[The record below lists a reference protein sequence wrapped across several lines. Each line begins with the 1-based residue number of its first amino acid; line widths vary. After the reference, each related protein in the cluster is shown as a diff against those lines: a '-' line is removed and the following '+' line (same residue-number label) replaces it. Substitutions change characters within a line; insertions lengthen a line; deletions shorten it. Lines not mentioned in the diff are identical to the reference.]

1 MSNKRSHIDIDPD
14 YEDVTDQQAKRQ
26 RVLQEDAK
34 EATIRKIES
43 IIKAQF
49 EAEIRH
55 KEAEISIA
63 DQHLNQSRLVMDRLR
78 ACIVAC
84 HYSTSIPGTKD
95 KCQPPSIHPT
105 VKTRLGKVPATIT
118 SNTAHDRE
126 LETGPDVRPQD
137 HLMEHEKT
145 PSVTDR
151 SSSNKP
157 LESAP
162 PSVLLSP
169 DKIVDSRGARF
180 KIKKKIIVGNISKF
194 IPLERR
200 EVNDQ
205 STHKWMVY
213 VRGPKDKSNIDTFVK
228 KVWFFLHPSYK
239 PNDLVEI
246 TQPPYHLTRRGW
258 GEFPVRVQLHFLDP
272 RNKRVDVIHNLKLD
286 KTCTGL
292 QTLGAETIVEIELER
307 ETQQN
312 EVPLP
317 LSSDSGPLHNKQVG
331 DNCSDNVNMTIENRA
346 DNSVC
351 SAGDRLRKEVSMEVD
366 TENSVKHSSV
376 KTEVGS
382 TNGNEDSCVQNG
394 AQDVNSLPYLK
405 VNGKASTAP
414 KCNLT
419 TNSTPKVIHLKT
431 KSVLHSELN
440 TSPKKDDKHSTVSPT
455 STDLTPQPGVMYMRC
470 KDQQGHLLLLP
481 YKLGTPHGAGTQQSD
496 PSAFNK
502 SPATPTSTAKTSGSI
517 SIPQSSASPSS
528 KTTNLVL
535 KVTPT
540 GLKLV
545 PADSEPVSTSVAKP
559 THILQGSE
567 TGGKAKLKSLLNAG
581 SFVPNAN
588 SVLQQKGVGGVKPGI
603 LKPSNTPVN
612 SNVTKPHLNLKLSNP
627 TVPNLTSKM
636 PPPHSDTKSNQSL
649 VLANIGDKQI
659 LLKVVPGADNQVLLV
674 PNQPSCTQQASQ
686 SSGIAKTPP
695 VVGQP
700 QKSLLAKTLTNT
712 TTLPQQMGQ
721 KSLTFSFGSSPFSMH
736 PAHQKPDATNSASQ
750 KLCPNFDPE
759 KKIHVWKKK
768 IKDLAGFSEE
778 ILPLR
783 LVDYPDLLSLI
794 RAAVRRHPV
803 VREVVDRSLH
813 PYCAHSTEEWLSW
826 NIGKRRASEWQ
837 RAASVRNFIL
847 DHLKEES
854 SFKGEQLWTTKQI
867 MTWCRLHAFSPH
879 HLEIAEHVD
888 GEVNQPVSTSMSQKH
903 TPNSPGERRLTS
915 LSDHELYLEKVD
927 TLLAQMVPSDDSD
940 ESDLDIVSVDLP
952 RVKLKEE
959 PSVELESN
967 HDNRDVAPPGD
978 EAVFVQDIAQQI
990 GVRFQPTQIEPG
1002 VVGSVVEDTIYTVMS
1017 RLAEDILRETFSVA
1031 KLESNGTV
1039 EELSAGNVFK
1049 AINNMAITDFF
1060 TNKHLGIHDNTSP
1073 SSGVR

>member
-26 RVLQEDAK
+26 RVLEEDAK
-34 EATIRKIES
+34 EATIKKIES

-55 KEAEISIA
+55 KEAEISVA
-63 DQHLNQSRLVMDRLR
+63 DQQLNQSRLVVDRLR

-105 VKTRLGKVPATIT
+105 VKTRLGKAPATVT
-118 SNTAHDRE
+118 SNTAHDGE
-126 LETGPDVRPQD
+126 FETGSDVWPQD
-137 HLMEHEKT
+137 HLMESEKT
-145 PSVTDR
+145 PSATDG
-151 SSSNKP
+151 SSSVKP

-162 PSVLLSP
+162 PSIILSP
-169 DKIVDSRGARF
+169 DKIVDTRGARF

-213 VRGPKDKSNIDTFVK
+213 VRGPKDKPNIDTFVK

-307 ETQQN
+307 ETSQN

-317 LSSDSGPLHNKQVG
+317 LSSDSGRLHSKQVS
-331 DNCSDNVNMTIENRA
+331 DDFSDNVNTTIENRPDDSVFSA
-346 DNSVC
+346 DV
-351 SAGDRLRKEVSMEVD
+351 RQRTEVSMEVD
-366 TENSVKHSSV
+366 TENSVKSNSV
-376 KTEVGS
+376 KTEVGN
-382 TNGNEDSCVQNG
+382 TNGNKDSCIQNG
-394 AQDVNSLPYLK
+394 AQDMNSPPK
-405 VNGKASTAP
+405 VNGKASMAP
-414 KCNLT
+414 KCNIT

-431 KSVLHSELN
+431 KSVLHSDII
-440 TSPKKDDKHSTVSPT
+440 TSPKQEDKHSTVSPT
-455 STDLTPQPGVMYMRC
+455 SAELTPQPGVMYMRC

-481 YKLGTPHGAGTQQSD
+481 YKLGTPHGAGTQQPD
-496 PSAFNK
+496 PSALNK
-502 SPATPTSTAKTSGSI
+502 SPATPTSTPKTSGSV
-517 SIPQSSASPSS
+517 SIPQPSASPST

-545 PADSEPVSTSVAKP
+545 PSESEPSSTSVAKP

-567 TGGKAKLKSLLNAG
+567 AGGKPKLKSLLNAG
-581 SFVPNAN
+581 SFTPNTN
-588 SVLQQKGVGGVKPGI
+588 SVLQQKGTGGVKPGV
-603 LKPSNTPVN
+603 LKPSNTSVN
-612 SNVTKPHLNLKLSNP
+612 SLSKSHPNLKLSNQ

-636 PPPHSDTKSNQSL
+636 PPPRSDTKSNQSL

-674 PNQPSCTQQASQ
+674 PNQPSCTQQTSQ
-686 SSGIAKTPP
+686 SSGIAKTPT
-695 VVGQP
+695 VLGQP
-700 QKSLLAKTLTNT
+700 QKSLLTTTLTNP
-712 TTLPQQMGQ
+712 TTLPQQIGQ
-721 KSLTFSFGSSPFSMH
+721 KSLTFSFGSSPFSMQ
-736 PAHQKPDATNSASQ
+736 PAHQKQDATNSASQ
-750 KLCPNFDPE
+750 KQCSNFDPE

-768 IKDLAGFSEE
+768 IRDLAGFSEE

-783 LVDYPDLLSLI
+783 LVDYPDLLSII

-803 VREVVDRSLH
+803 VNEVVDRSLH
-813 PYCAHSTEEWLSW
+813 PYCAHSSEEWLGW
-826 NIGKRRASEWQ
+826 NVGKRRASEWQ

-879 HLEIAEHVD
+879 HLENAEHVD
-888 GEVNQPVSTSMSQKH
+888 GVANPPVSKSMSQKH
-903 TPNSPGERRLTS
+903 TPDSPAKRRLTS
-915 LSDHELYLEKVD
+915 LSDHELYLDKAD
-927 TLLAQMVPSDDSD
+927 TLLAQMVPSDDSED
-940 ESDLDIVSVDLP
+940 SDLDIVSVDLP

-959 PSVELESN
+959 PPVELESN
-967 HDNRDVAPPGD
+967 HDNTDVIPSGD
-978 EAVFVQDIAQQI
+978 EAAFVQDIAQEI
-990 GVRFQPTQIEPG
+990 GVRFHPAQIEPG
-1002 VVGSVVEDTIYTVMS
+1002 VVGCVVEDTIYTVMS

-1049 AINNMAITDFF
+1049 AINNMAITDFL